1 MEKKISKRVC
11 SNSSQWRKSHGFH
24 TERDARF
31 TLEEI
36 IWEGHHN
43 ATPSSSTKEALVS
56 ELIVLGVGETTSPTS
71 KESGPAIF
79 TETRQAYPL
88 QCRNFT
94 FRNLSSKSTHAQ
106 RYTHDSVDL
115 STAHSSKSRGMP
127 TEVQIH
133 SWKVGTLEKKKG
145 LLSCPPE
152 QSQEADQNAQHASS
166 FHGRSQRDLSL
177 PPGKTP
183 FWEDP
188 QSQRDAGSS
197 GNRLCPAHPLDYAS
211 CPCNKNI
218 L

>member
-24 TERDARF
+24 TERDAHF
-31 TLEEI
+31 TLDEI
-36 IWEGHHN
+36 IWEGRHN

-88 QCRNFT
+88 QCTNFT

-133 SWKVGTLEKKKG
+133 SWKVGTLEKKRAALMSPWAVPRSRPKCTACFLFPWKKSKRPVPPSREDTFLGGPAISAWRREQWEQALPRPPSG
-145 LLSCPPE
+145 LCFMSM
-152 QSQEADQNAQHASS
+152 Q
-166 FHGRSQRDLSL
+166 
-177 PPGKTP
+177 
-183 FWEDP
+183 
-188 QSQRDAGSS
+188 
-197 GNRLCPAHPLDYAS
+197 
-211 CPCNKNI
+211 
-218 L
+218 